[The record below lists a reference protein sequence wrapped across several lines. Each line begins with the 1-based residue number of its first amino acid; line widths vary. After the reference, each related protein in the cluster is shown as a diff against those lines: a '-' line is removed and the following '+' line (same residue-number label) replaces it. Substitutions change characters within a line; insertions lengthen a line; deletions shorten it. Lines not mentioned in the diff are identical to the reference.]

1 MQEYNKELSA
11 LNAPSYLINGNAD
24 RVLGVKLEV
33 SPLMPKGVYMATPLE
48 NLVLGVCL
56 DINRNRWYDPE
67 ERALKYIFDAS
78 VDYEIIIKKW
88 VSIATL

>member
-1 MQEYNKELSA
+1 
-11 LNAPSYLINGNAD
+11 
-24 RVLGVKLEV
+24 
-33 SPLMPKGVYMATPLE
+33 MATPLE

-56 DINRNRWYDPE
+56 DISRNRWYDPE